1 MPADDQQRYTPPNL
15 LLHLDNILDVVRRPQ
30 FGLVL
35 DFDGTISEISSTPD
49 GAVIY
54 PACAEGIENLKGRIS
69 LISILSGRAASDIS
83 QKVGIDGVVYVGNH
97 GAEYMADG
105 RLEIAPGVEEYRS
118 TLIKVFD
125 HLKRNVVGDGFVWQD
140 KVHSA
145 SVHYRLAPD
154 TTEAERVLSA
164 ALASSPESE
173 LLEVFWGKLVLEL
186 RPPIGVNK
194 GFAMH
199 KLAADN
205 ALESVIFIGDDI
217 TDLDA
222 IAAIDEMDADG
233 RLRGLGI
240 AVVQD
245 DSPSSLLKGA
255 KYSLRGVPEVAELM
269 RWLGTVIS

>member
-1 MPADDQQRYTPPNL
+1 MPADDQQRYIPPNL
-15 LLHLDNILDVVRRPQ
+15 LLHLDDILDIVRRPQ

-35 DFDGTISEISSTPD
+35 DFDGTISEISPTPD

-54 PACAEGIENLKGRIS
+54 PACAEGIQNLKGRITLMS
-69 LISILSGRAASDIS
+69 VLSGRAVSDVS
-83 QKVGIDGVVYVGNH
+83 QKVATDGVLYVGNH
-97 GAEYMADG
+97 GAEYLVDG

-118 TLIKVFD
+118 TLVKVFD
-125 HLKRNVVGDGFVWQD
+125 HLKQNVVGDGFVWQD

-173 LLEVFWGKLVLEL
+173 LLEVFWGKLVLEI
-186 RPPIGVNK
+186 RPPTGVNK
-194 GFAMH
+194 GFAMR
-199 KLAADN
+199 KLATDY

-222 IAAIDEMDADG
+222 ITAVNEMDADG
-233 RLRGLGI
+233 TLQGLGV
-240 AVVQD
+240 AVVQH
-245 DSPSSLLKGA
+245 DSPPSLLKST
-255 KYSLRGVPEVAELM
+255 KYSLRGVPEVAEFM